1 MNLSK
6 ETDGIRT
13 VALRNRHSGA
23 SKSLATRSARGTL
36 RGSCLRGAAQL
47 RYSPMSLLHPNRP
60 SSTQAPHLDRVAPR
74 AAIPGG
80 SFEIF
85 GSHLF
90 PVTNDGPQLPSAT
103 FGDTTAY
110 FDLVRPGRA
119 LLRVPEGAI
128 ASDLTLRAN
137 GVASNVLHAN
147 IAVPMAD
154 ELHLVSN
161 PTIDGNLF
169 AMISGPR
176 GERVPVSIVRIGR
189 DLQAR
194 PFARDLLNVT
204 ALAFGPDSYLYASSR
219 AEGTVYRIS
228 PEGDHISTF
237 AEGMGVATGIA
248 FDRDGNLFVGDRS
261 GTIFKVG
268 PYGSRNPGEVFVF
281 ATLEPSVAAYHLAF
295 RDDGTLL
302 VAAPSTSS
310 NQPIYAIAPNGDTS
324 IFYQGLGRPQGLALD
339 SIGNVYVAASLQGR
353 RGIVRITPDGSSAEL
368 FIAGNDLVGLCFLD
382 DGCAALATNGTLFH
396 LDLGIT
402 GRALV

>member
-1 MNLSK
+1 
-6 ETDGIRT
+6 
-13 VALRNRHSGA
+13 
-23 SKSLATRSARGTL
+23 
-36 RGSCLRGAAQL
+36 
-47 RYSPMSLLHPNRP
+47 MSLLHPNRP
-60 SSTQAPHLDRVAPR
+60 SSTQAPHLERLAPR

-85 GSHLF
+85 GSHLL
-90 PVTNDGPQLPSAT
+90 PVTNDGPQLAPQQATLQGATQLPSASL
-103 FGDTTAY
+103 GDTTAY
-110 FDLVRPGRA
+110 FDLVRPNRA
-119 LLRVPEGAI
+119 MLRVPEGAI
-128 ASDLTLRAN
+128 ASDLILRAN

-161 PTIDGNLF
+161 PAIDADGNLF

-176 GERVPVSIVRIGR
+176 GERTPVSIVRIGR

-237 AEGMGVATGIA
+237 AEGMGVATGLA

-268 PYGSRNPGEVFVF
+268 PYGSHNPGEVFVF

-295 RDDGTLL
+295 RNDGILL
-302 VAAPSTSS
+302 VTAPSTSS
-310 NQPIYAIAPNGDTS
+310 NQPVYAIAPNGDTS
-324 IFYQGLGRPQGLALD
+324 VFYEGLGRPQGLALD
-339 SIGNVYVAASLQGR
+339 DTGNVYVAASLRGR
-353 RGIVRITPDGSSAEL
+353 RGIIRITADGSSAEL

-382 DGCAALATNGTLFH
+382 DGCAALATNSTLFH
-396 LDLGIT
+396 VDLGIT
-402 GRALV
+402 GRALI

>member
-1 MNLSK
+1 
-6 ETDGIRT
+6 
-13 VALRNRHSGA
+13 
-23 SKSLATRSARGTL
+23 
-36 RGSCLRGAAQL
+36 
-47 RYSPMSLLHPNRP
+47 MSLLHPNRP
-60 SSTQAPHLDRVAPR
+60 STTQAPHLDRLMPR

-85 GSHLF
+85 GSHLL
-90 PVTNDGPQLPSAT
+90 PATNDGPQQASSNPQLPSAA

-110 FDLVRPGRA
+110 FDLVRANRA

-137 GVASNVLHAN
+137 GLASNVLHAN

-161 PTIDGNLF
+161 PAVDADGNLF

-176 GERVPVSIVRIGR
+176 GDRVPVSIVRIGR

-248 FDRDGNLFVGDRS
+248 FDHDGNLFVGDRS

-295 RDDGTLL
+295 RDDGILL
-302 VAAPSTSS
+302 VAAPSDQL
-310 NQPIYAIAPNGDTS
+310 QPAHLRHRTERRHQRLLPGPRPPAGPRARHRRQRLRRRLSARPARHRPHHTRRLLRRALHRRQRPRRPLLPRRRLRRPRHQQHS
-324 IFYQGLGRPQGLALD
+324 LPPRPQHSGQAAGMSRWRRCFFPSLSAICALRC
-339 SIGNVYVAASLQGR
+339 SCSLR
-353 RGIVRITPDGSSAEL
+353 
-368 FIAGNDLVGLCFLD
+368 
-382 DGCAALATNGTLFH
+382 
-396 LDLGIT
+396 
-402 GRALV
+402 

>member
-1 MNLSK
+1 
-6 ETDGIRT
+6 
-13 VALRNRHSGA
+13 
-23 SKSLATRSARGTL
+23 
-36 RGSCLRGAAQL
+36 
-47 RYSPMSLLHPNRP
+47 MSLLHPNRP
-60 SSTQAPHLDRVAPR
+60 STTQVPHLERLTPR

-85 GSHLF
+85 GSHLL
-90 PVTNDGPQLPSAT
+90 PVTNDGPQLAPSQLPAAS

-110 FDLVRPGRA
+110 FDLVRPTRA
-119 LLRVPEGAI
+119 MLRVPEGAI

-137 GVASNVLHAN
+137 GTLSNTLHAN

-161 PTIDGNLF
+161 PAIDADGNLF

-176 GERVPVSIVRIGR
+176 GERTPVSIVRIGR

-194 PFARDLLNVT
+194 PFARDLLNVS
-204 ALAFGPDSYLYASSR
+204 ALAFGPDRYLYASSR

-268 PYGSRNPGEVFVF
+268 PYGSHNPGEVFVF

-302 VAAPSTSS
+302 VTAPSTSS
-310 NQPIYAIAPNGDTS
+310 NQAIYAIAPNGDTS

-339 SIGNVYVAASLQGR
+339 TDGNVYVAASLRGR
-353 RGIVRITPDGSSAEL
+353 RGIVRIVSPNDGTPNAGPSTRNAEL

-382 DGCAALATNGTLFH
+382 DGCCALATNSTLYH
-396 LDLGIT
+396 LDLAVT
-402 GRALV
+402 GRPLL

>member
-1 MNLSK
+1 
-6 ETDGIRT
+6 
-13 VALRNRHSGA
+13 
-23 SKSLATRSARGTL
+23 
-36 RGSCLRGAAQL
+36 
-47 RYSPMSLLHPNRP
+47 MSLLHPNRP
-60 SSTQAPHLDRVAPR
+60 STSQAPHLDHLTPR

-80 SFEIF
+80 SFEIS
-85 GSHLF
+85 GSHLL

-110 FDLVRPGRA
+110 FDLVRPNRA

-137 GVASNVLHAN
+137 GLSSNVLHAN

-161 PTIDGNLF
+161 PAIDAEGNLF

-176 GERVPVSIVRIGR
+176 GERTPISIVRIGR

-204 ALAFGPDSYLYASSR
+204 GLAFGPDSYLYASSR

-268 PYGSRNPGEVFVF
+268 PYGSHNPGEVFVF

-295 RDDGTLL
+295 RNDGILL
-302 VAAPSTSS
+302 VTAPSTSS
-310 NQPIYAIAPNGDTS
+310 NQPIYAIEPNGDTT
-324 IFYQGLGRPQGLALD
+324 IFYEGLGRPQGLALD
-339 SIGNVYVAASLQGR
+339 DLGNVYVAASLRGR
-353 RGIVRITPDGSSAEL
+353 RGIIRITPDGAAAEL

-382 DGCAALATNGTLFH
+382 DGCATLATGSTLYH

-402 GRALV
+402 GRSLV

>member
-1 MNLSK
+1 
-6 ETDGIRT
+6 
-13 VALRNRHSGA
+13 
-23 SKSLATRSARGTL
+23 
-36 RGSCLRGAAQL
+36 
-47 RYSPMSLLHPNRP
+47 MSLLHPNRP
-60 SSTQAPHLDRVAPR
+60 STTQAPRLDRLAPR

-85 GSHLF
+85 GSHLL
-90 PVTNDGPQLPSAT
+90 PVTNDGPQLASQQASSQATPQLPSAT
-103 FGDTTAY
+103 FGDTIAY
-110 FDLVRPGRA
+110 FDLVRPNRA

-128 ASDLTLRAN
+128 ASDLTLHAN
-137 GVASNVLHAN
+137 GHSSNVLHAN

-161 PTIDGNLF
+161 PAIDAEGNIF

-176 GERVPVSIVRIGR
+176 SERTPVSIVRIGR

-204 ALAFGPDSYLYASSR
+204 ALAFGPDGYLYASSR

-237 AEGMGVATGIA
+237 AEGMGVATGLA
-248 FDRDGNLFVGDRS
+248 FDREGNLFVGDRS

-268 PYGSRNPGEVFVF
+268 PYGSRNTGEVFVF

-295 RDDGTLL
+295 RNDGTLL

-310 NQPIYAIAPNGDTS
+310 NQPIYAIAPNGDTT
-324 IFYQGLGRPQGLALD
+324 IFYEGLGRPQGLALD
-339 SIGNVYVAASLQGR
+339 DAGNIYVAASLRGR
-353 RGIVRITPDGSSAEL
+353 RGIIRIITDGSEAEL

-382 DGCAALATNGTLFH
+382 DGCAALATGSTLYH
-396 LDLGIT
+396 VDLGIN
-402 GRALV
+402 GRPLG

>member
-1 MNLSK
+1 N
-6 ETDGIRT
+6 
-13 VALRNRHSGA
+13 
-23 SKSLATRSARGTL
+23 SLP
-36 RGSCLRGAAQL
+36 GSCLPASARL

-60 SSTQAPHLDRVAPR
+60 PSTTQAPRLDRLAPS

-85 GSHLF
+85 GSHLL
-90 PVTNDGPQLPSAT
+90 PATNDGPQLAPQLAPQRASSPGTPQLPSAS

-110 FDLVRPGRA
+110 FDLVRPNRA
-119 LLRVPEGAI
+119 LVRVPEGAI

-137 GVASNVLHAN
+137 GLASNVLHAN

-161 PTIDGNLF
+161 PAIDTDGNLF
-169 AMISGPR
+169 AMISGAR
-176 GERVPVSIVRIGR
+176 GDRVPVSIVRIGR

-194 PFARDLLNVT
+194 PFARDLLNVS

-268 PYGSRNPGEVFVF
+268 PYGSHNPGEVFVF
-281 ATLEPSVAAYHLAF
+281 A
-295 RDDGTLL
+295 
-302 VAAPSTSS
+302 
-310 NQPIYAIAPNGDTS
+310 
-324 IFYQGLGRPQGLALD
+324 
-339 SIGNVYVAASLQGR
+339 
-353 RGIVRITPDGSSAEL
+353 
-368 FIAGNDLVGLCFLD
+368 
-382 DGCAALATNGTLFH
+382 
-396 LDLGIT
+396 
-402 GRALV
+402 

>member
-1 MNLSK
+1 
-6 ETDGIRT
+6 
-13 VALRNRHSGA
+13 
-23 SKSLATRSARGTL
+23 
-36 RGSCLRGAAQL
+36 
-47 RYSPMSLLHPNRP
+47 MSLLHPNRP
-60 SSTQAPHLDRVAPR
+60 STSQAPRLDRLAPH

-85 GSHLF
+85 GSHLL
-90 PVTNDGPQLPSAT
+90 PVTNDGPQLAPQRASSQGAPQLPSAT

-110 FDLVRPGRA
+110 FDLVRPNRA
-119 LLRVPEGAI
+119 MLRVPEGAI

-137 GVASNVLHAN
+137 DLPSNVLHAN
-147 IAVPMAD
+147 IGVPMAD

-161 PTIDGNLF
+161 PAIDGDGNLF

-176 GERVPVSIVRIGR
+176 GERTPVSIVRIGR

-204 ALAFGPDSYLYASSR
+204 GLAFGPDSYLYASSR

-248 FDRDGNLFVGDRS
+248 FDHDGNLFVGDRS

-268 PYGSRNPGEVFVF
+268 PYGSHNPGEVFVF

-295 RDDGTLL
+295 RNDGTLL
-302 VAAPSTSS
+302 VSAPSTSS

-324 IFYQGLGRPQGLALD
+324 VFYEGLGRPQGLALD
-339 SIGNVYVAASLQGR
+339 TDGNVYVAASLRGR
-353 RGIVRITPDGSSAEL
+353 RGIIRIAPDGSDAEL

-382 DGCAALATNGTLFH
+382 DGCATLATGSTLYH
-396 LDLGIT
+396 LDLGIN
-402 GRALV
+402 GRPLV